1 MTPNYSQSSSQ
12 RCNRCHTQIP
22 LKASFCGT
30 CGERLDKQNSTQLL
44 HRTDIAERYR
54 ITSLVRRLPYVQLF
68 IAIDTLRQQPVV
80 IRDLDISSL
89 DEHGQDQA
97 VEAVQQEHTMLRH
110 YNICNVMPVIDL
122 RFFQGHLYSI
132 AAWPFGFHKNEH
144 SYNSVPHYTLQD
156 LLQSG
161 IGLPDEQVA
170 ISWVYRLCYA
180 VEQLHQEKII
190 LGNLDPYAI
199 IVSDHGYDGLPALMI
214 SWLPLLLR
222 KNLPYI
228 STATNIVHAGFA
240 ESLCSA
246 VQPQSDIYS
255 LGALLYLLFTG
266 TSPQEP
272 GASLQHTL
280 RPSRDL
286 TPKINSG
293 VDTIIK
299 RALAVKS
306 EDRFQSAAEMADAL
320 LELGI
325 GTRAK
330 QAHTMADKQ
339 AQQTRV
345 LKNPLIAEQ
354 GDPLPVDDSG
364 DATIIAPLPQL
375 RHKLTKVLTSSLKMR
390 IAHMNEASAALAN
403 TEHPAEL
410 QSIII
415 EELSMGTEPTTET
428 ETMLEPSATKMDTV
442 IEPPPEE
449 TKKVIESSP
458 TEAEEASEPSSA
470 EMTAP
475 PTTTSEAVIETS
487 SSDAETT
494 TRLPTTKTEIVAET
508 PSIESV
514 ESVTITGPLLSETAV
529 EAEPALA
536 QKTEAET
543 ETASPSEPLEVDEE
557 AEDEETHAA
566 ETVTGPLLSETAV
579 EIDVAAET
587 DAPSVQDEVVIE
599 TVVPEEPRLQDAQV
613 VEYALT
619 PTAPIED
626 DQAIEPAQQTE
637 EEAET
642 VLAEPVAELASSAT
656 EEAEEEQL
664 VPEPEVDALPEI
676 STAPSLMQRVLERV
690 SGVLPSMARPTAK
703 VTPEE
708 QETPLLK
715 RLQRFVLGEQQH
727 TTTAAALIETP
738 LRIQPNQIYSIRIH
752 MMGRD
757 EPDPGAPQGGLS
769 AVVKGDLVHIEVRS
783 ALYRNFAYIVQQAD
797 VTMPGKGF
805 AAEITMPMQAF
816 SQGPS
821 GRRERLHIFFTDE
834 ARRPLYE
841 RPFIVE
847 VFISHLV
854 QSGREGHNV
863 LSIPL

>member
-1 MTPNYSQSSSQ
+1 
-12 RCNRCHTQIP
+12 
-22 LKASFCGT
+22 
-30 CGERLDKQNSTQLL
+30 
-44 HRTDIAERYR
+44 
-54 ITSLVRRLPYVQLF
+54 
-68 IAIDTLRQQPVV
+68 
-80 IRDLDISSL
+80 
-89 DEHGQDQA
+89 
-97 VEAVQQEHTMLRH
+97 
-110 YNICNVMPVIDL
+110 
-122 RFFQGHLYSI
+122 
-132 AAWPFGFHKNEH
+132 
-144 SYNSVPHYTLQD
+144 
-156 LLQSG
+156 
-161 IGLPDEQVA
+161 
-170 ISWVYRLCYA
+170 
-180 VEQLHQEKII
+180 
-190 LGNLDPYAI
+190 
-199 IVSDHGYDGLPALMI
+199 
-214 SWLPLLLR
+214 
-222 KNLPYI
+222 

-246 VQPQSDIYS
+246 VEPQSDIYS

-339 AQQTRV
+339 VQQTRV

-390 IAHMNEASAALAN
+390 IAHMNEASATLAN

-449 TKKVIESSP
+449 TKKVIESSS
-458 TEAEEASEPSSA
+458 TEAEETSEPSSA
-470 EMTAP
+470 EMAAP
-475 PTTTSEAVIETS
+475 PTTSEAVIETS

-508 PSIESV
+508 PSIEESV
-514 ESVTITGPLLSETAV
+514 ESVAITGPLLSETVV

-536 QKTEAET
+536 QKTEAKT
-543 ETASPSEPLEVDEE
+543 ETASPSEPLEVEEE
-557 AEDEETHAA
+557 AEDEETPAA
-566 ETVTGPLLSETAV
+566 EAVTGPLLSETAV
-579 EIDVAAET
+579 EIKPSEIDVVAET
-587 DAPSVQDEVVIE
+587 DAPSMQDEVVIK
-599 TVVPEEPRLQDAQV
+599 TVAPEEPRLQDAQV

-619 PTAPIED
+619 PTTPIED
-626 DQAIEPAQQTE
+626 DQAIEPAQQAE

-642 VLAEPVAELASSAT
+642 VLAESVAEQASSAT
-656 EEAEEEQL
+656 EEAEAEQL
-664 VPEPEVDALPEI
+664 VPEPEADALPES
-676 STAPSLMQRVLERV
+676 STAPSLMQRVLGRV
-690 SGVLPSMARPTAK
+690 SGVLPSMARPAAK
-703 VTPEE
+703 ATPEE

-757 EPDPGAPQGGLS
+757 EPDPRSPQGGLS
-769 AVVKGDLVHIEVRS
+769 VVVKGDLVHIEVRS